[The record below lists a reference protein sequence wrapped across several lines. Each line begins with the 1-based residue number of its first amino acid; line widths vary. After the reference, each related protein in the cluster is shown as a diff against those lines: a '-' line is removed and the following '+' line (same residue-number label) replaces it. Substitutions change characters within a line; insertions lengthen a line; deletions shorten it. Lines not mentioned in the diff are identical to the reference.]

1 LKVIQVERLTFK
13 VNVILLPVN
22 DYFQF
27 RQFRVGH
34 RRSSMKV
41 GTDAVLLGA
50 WVNVNGVESI
60 LDAGTGTGVIA
71 LMMAQRTNGKAII
84 DAVEID
90 PEAAADAA
98 ENFSHS
104 PWSASLHLLQQ
115 SLHHLVPQHPYDLI
129 ISNPPYFINSLKPP
143 LPSRQTARHA
153 GEMTFDMLITAAT
166 RHLKQPSGRLALI
179 LPVAESIVFHTKAEA
194 NGFNLS
200 RRCDFQTRPHKPV
213 ERVLMEFAF
222 RKVSLLTE
230 ELCLY
235 NQGNEW
241 TMTYH
246 ELTKP
251 FYLKD

>member
-1 LKVIQVERLTFK
+1 M
-13 VNVILLPVN
+13 PMN

-50 WVNVNGVESI
+50 WVTITGAKTI

-71 LMMAQRTNGKAII
+71 LMLAQRTNGKAII

-98 ENFSHS
+98 ENFTHS
-104 PWSASLHLLQQ
+104 PWSTSFNLMQRSLQ
-115 SLHHLVPQHPYDLI
+115 HLVPHHSYDLI

-143 LPSRQTARHA
+143 SPSRQTARHA
-153 GEMTFDMLITAAT
+153 GQMTFDMLIEAAI
-166 RHLKQPSGRLALI
+166 RYLRQPSGRLALI
-179 LPVAESIVFHTKAEA
+179 LPAAESIVFHTKAA
-194 NGFNLS
+194 ASGLYLI
-200 RRCDFQTRPHKPV
+200 RRCDFRTRLHKPV
-213 ERVLMEFAF
+213 ERVLMEFSF
-222 RKVSLLTE
+222 QQIQTVTE

-235 NQGNEW
+235 QQGEEW
-241 TMTYH
+241 SAAYKK
-246 ELTKP
+246 LTGD
-251 FYLKD
+251 FYLKG